1 MEEQDSAGQ
10 AAQMMDQVLDHT
22 KETVG
27 KVVDQTKQVV
37 GQVVDQ
43 TKQTTGGVA
52 DQVVDTI
59 MAKARNQAITLL
71 AAQKDDVAAILQAA
85 APALRQ
91 MGSQLRAQDR
101 ESAAQPAEQ
110 AAEHLARLS
119 LYLRD
124 REVSEITA
132 EVERLASRLPGAVLA
147 GSIAVGLLGGR
158 ILEGITPSDQDVPEA

>member
-1 MEEQDSAGQ
+1 MEEQNDAGQ
-10 AAQMMDQVLDHT
+10 TSQVMDQMIDYT

-52 DQVVDTI
+52 DQVVDTVI
-59 MAKARNQAITLL
+59 AKARNQAITLL
-71 AAQKDDVAAILQAA
+71 AAQKDDVVAILQAA
-85 APALRQ
+85 APALQQ

-110 AAEHLARLS
+110 AAEHLTRLS

-124 REVSEITA
+124 REESEIAA
-132 EVERLASRLPGAVLA
+132 EVERLASQLPGAILA

-158 ILEGITPSDQDVPEA
+158 ILEGITPSDQHTP